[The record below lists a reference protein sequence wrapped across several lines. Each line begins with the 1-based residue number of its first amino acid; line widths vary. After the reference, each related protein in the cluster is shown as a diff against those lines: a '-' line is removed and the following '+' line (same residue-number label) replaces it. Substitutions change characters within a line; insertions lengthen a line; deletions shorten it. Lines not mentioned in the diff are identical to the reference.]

1 MFRSPVARLTSGVA
15 VLLAAATPPLFAQG
29 LQPLAPWRQVAPHAP
44 AASWT
49 SLSDPSVN
57 PLAWRPVSP
66 YEVLPPAHQ
75 TEAAVETAVP
85 VVDPATRPGPIVG
98 IGAGYHGFAG
108 DRPSPVLTGR
118 LGYAFGEGFGLSLRP
133 TYIFLNRD
141 LQGVDNSEGAFQLP
155 LTLDLFP
162 RALISPYFGAGLATN
177 TDTTHTTDTM
187 LTGGVDLNLLPHL
200 TLGLNVN
207 YIFQPDLNDTD
218 WEAMALL
225 YLRF

>member
-1 MFRSPVARLTSGVA
+1 MFHSPVTRLTVA
-15 VLLAAATPPLFAQG
+15 VAVVLAATPSVLAQG
-29 LQPLAPWRQVAPHAP
+29 LQPLAPWRQVAPQAP

-49 SLSDPSVN
+49 RLSDRRAN

-66 YEVLPPAHQ
+66 YEVLPPAPQ
-75 TEAAVETAVP
+75 AEAVAETASP
-85 VVDPATRPGPIVG
+85 VVDPATQPGPIFG
-98 IGAGYHGFAG
+98 IGTGYHGFAG

-118 LGYAFGEGFGLSLRP
+118 LGYAFGEGFGVSLRP

-141 LQGVDNSEGAFQLP
+141 LQGVDNSDGAFQMP

-162 RALISPYFGAGLATN
+162 RAIISPYFGAGLATN
-177 TDTTHTTDTM
+177 TDTNQSTDAM
-187 LTGGVDLNLLPHL
+187 LTGGIDLNLVRHL

-207 YIFQPDLNDTD
+207 YIIQSELNDTD

-225 YLRF
+225 YFRF